1 MQHYFQF
8 TSKTDSLVNSLN
20 VIFFARSVMVQLQTC
35 FFETF
40 VVFEQVAFDGST
52 ALACEMSDA
61 PTVFLLDVLCCF
73 VKQWARLPELPAWYQ
88 SQYLQAEVLEL
99 SLDQPL

>member
-1 MQHYFQF
+1 MAGKKNYY
-8 TSKTDSLVNSLN
+8 
-20 VIFFARSVMVQLQTC
+20 
-35 FFETF
+35 ETRWEK
-40 VVFEQVAFDGST
+40 VGKGNLDGS
-52 ALACEMSDA
+52 LPHFVLVVCI
-61 PTVFLLDVLCCF
+61 LDVLCCF